1 MAMVVMV
8 IFISRTSCK
17 TCGNTAISL
26 KFYALYHIFGKAI
39 QWARLESLRANF
51 GLPNLMFDTSA
62 LEGVT

>member
-39 QWARLESLRANF
+39 QWANF
-51 GLPNLMFDTSA
+51 GLPNFMFDTSA
-62 LEGVT
+62 LDGVT